1 MSAMVVAVVL
11 GSAFLHAGWNALA
24 HSSKDRL
31 AAMTLIALSSGAL
44 AAVLLVFT
52 RPPAHAVW
60 PYLAA
65 SGCVQALYNFGLVLA
80 YRLGEFGR
88 MYPLARGTSP
98 VLVASAATFLVGQPM
113 SGIEAAGIGVVSAGL
128 LALAFSRGLPRRSDL
143 PAVLAAVATGCT
155 IATYTVIDGV
165 AVRRAGSVLG
175 YAGWEFLLSAILVV
189 LGAAVIRRR
198 GLARSLRPEAAKG
211 LGGGIVCMTAYTL
224 VLWAQT
230 KGALAEVAT
239 LRETSILIG
248 AAIAALVL
256 KEGFGHVRIAASAGV
271 VLGIVLI
278 AH

>member
-1 MSAMVVAVVL
+1 MSTVVVAVVL
-11 GSAFLHAGWNALA
+11 GSALLHAVWNALA
-24 HSSKDRL
+24 HSAKDRL
-31 AAMTLIALSSGAL
+31 AGITLIALSSGAV
-44 AAVLLVFT
+44 AALLLVFT

-65 SGCVQALYNFGLVLA
+65 SGCVQAMYDFGLVLA

-98 VLVASAATFLVGQPM
+98 VVVAFVATFFVGQPM
-113 SGIEAAGIGVVSAGL
+113 SGLEAVGIGVVAVGL
-128 LALAFSRGLPRRSDL
+128 FALAFSKGLPRRADL
-143 PAVLAAVATGCT
+143 PSVAAAVATGCT

-165 AVRRAGSVLG
+165 AVRKAGSVLG
-175 YAGWEFLLSAILVV
+175 YAGWEFLLSSILVV
-189 LGAAVIRRR
+189 LAAVAIRR
-198 GLARSLRPEAAKG
+198 GELLRSLRPDAVKG
-211 LGGGIVCMTAYTL
+211 IGGGAVCITAYTL

-248 AAIAALVL
+248 AVIGALVL
-256 KEGFGHVRIAASAGV
+256 KEGFGRVRLAASAGV